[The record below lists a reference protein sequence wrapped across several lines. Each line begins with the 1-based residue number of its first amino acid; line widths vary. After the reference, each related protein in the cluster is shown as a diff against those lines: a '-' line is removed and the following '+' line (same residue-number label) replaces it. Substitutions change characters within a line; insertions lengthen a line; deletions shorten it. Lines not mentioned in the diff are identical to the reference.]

1 MEMLLELG
9 GADANQQV
17 EGPNSNRDTPL
28 HFASAF
34 GHVPVVKVLREH
46 GADVL
51 ATDAKGQTARDLAL
65 SLCMYDVADELAEWE
80 AELKQG
86 RLISR
91 IEERIRRAINS
102 MEDDVKES
110 GMVGEDWLSL
120 APSVRDDS
128 AKSELNWLADAP
140 VIIDDGAEGSPD
152 MSRHTWSD
160 SGVM

>member
-1 MEMLLELG
+1 MVEMLLELG
-9 GADANQQV
+9 GADADQQV

-28 HFASAF
+28 HFAATF
-34 GHVPVVKVLREH
+34 GHVPVVRVLKKH
-46 GADVL
+46 GADVM

-65 SLCMYDVADELAEWE
+65 SLCMYEVADELAEWE

-86 RLISR
+86 RLITR
-91 IEERIRRAINS
+91 IEERIRKAISS

-110 GMVGEDWLSL
+110 GMMGEDWLTL

-128 AKSELNWLADAP
+128 PTSRVNWLADAP
-140 VIIDDGAEGSPD
+140 VIIDDGAETPD
-152 MSRHTWSD
+152 MGRHTWSD